1 MTMALIRWT
10 PANELFNIHS
20 ELDRVFGDMMR
31 DISASSVA
39 GNGGQTILPVDVRR
53 DGDKLV
59 IEASVPGFKPEA
71 VNVTVDNGVLTIDA
85 QHQEESEK
93 TEQDFIRRERYQGR
107 YFRQLTLGEKVDG
120 DKAKAEFKDGI
131 LTVTVPLISK
141 PEPKRIPVSTTR

>member
-1 MTMALIRWT
+1 MALIRWT

-31 DISASSVA
+31 EISASTVA
-39 GNGGQTILPVDVRR
+39 GNGQTILPVDVRR
-53 DGDKLV
+53 DGNQLV
-59 IEASVPGFKPEA
+59 IEASVPGFKPDE

-93 TEQDFIRRERYQGR
+93 TEKDFIRRERYQGR

-120 DKAKAEFKDGI
+120 DKARAEFKDGI
-131 LTVTVPLISK
+131 LTVSVPLISK
-141 PEPKRIPVSTTR
+141 PEPKRIAVTTTK